1 MGITVS
7 SFFSGI
13 GGLDLGFDWA
23 GASVHYATDL
33 SPIAAET
40 YPLNFGR
47 ELVKADINELVPA
60 QIPNSDIIIGG
71 PPCQSFSLVGLRR
84 ADDERGKL
92 VFQFLEVIRAKKPSG
107 FVIENVPGLASARI
121 NDERLTNYLAR
132 ELEALGYFVT
142 VMKLNAAH
150 YLVPQLRKRVFIVGS
165 RVSPVE
171 VPNPDEFVKSVSGP
185 SHATYELGTWAALQ
199 DLGEVVGKGEL
210 TTYSQPAGSQ
220 FAALMRQGN
229 KDISLHEMPRMSAT
243 DTTLIKFIPPG
254 GNYLDVPDE
263 YSTQRIMNFKRTG
276 GRTTTYGRLH
286 PLRPAY
292 TINTYFRRPNVGA
305 NFHPVEDRLISVR
318 EAMRLQSIPDRFS
331 IAKLGPQDERNALVG
346 NAVPPLLAHAVA
358 RELLRSLGVPAKTVS
373 MPVSNPKDD
382 LVPKVCSF

>member
-1 MGITVS
+1 MGVTVS

-13 GGLDLGFDWA
+13 GGLDLGFEWA
-23 GASVHYATDL
+23 GASVNWAIDI

-40 YPLNFGR
+40 YPINFDKS
-47 ELVKADINELVPA
+47 LVRADIKELDTS
-60 QIPNSDIIIGG
+60 QIPECDIIIGG

-84 ADDERGKL
+84 PDDERGKL
-92 VFQFLEVIRAKKPSG
+92 VFRFLEIIRTKKPAG
-107 FVIENVPGLASARI
+107 FVIENVPGLAAARI
-121 NDERLTNYLAR
+121 NEERLTLYLAR

-165 RVSPVE
+165 RVSPVAI
-171 VPNPDEFVKSVSGP
+171 PDPDEFAKSVSGQ
-185 SHATYELGTWAALQ
+185 SWAECEIGSWAALR

-210 TTYSQPAGSQ
+210 TTYSRPAASQ
-220 FAALMRQGN
+220 FAALMREGN
-229 KDISLHEMPRMSAT
+229 AEFSLHEMPRMSAT
-243 DTTLIKFIPPG
+243 DSTLIKFIPPG
-254 GNYLDVPDE
+254 GNYMDVPDE
-263 YSTQRIMNFKRTG
+263 YSTPRIMNFKRTG

-305 NFHPVEDRLISVR
+305 NFHPVEERLISVR

-331 IAKLGPQDERNALVG
+331 IANRGPQDERNALVG

-358 RELLRSLGVPAKTVS
+358 RELLRSLGVPIKTVK
-373 MPVSNPKDD
+373 MTALNPEACRAAKA
-382 LVPKVCSF
+382 CSF

>member
-1 MGITVS
+1 MGVTVS

-23 GASVHYATDL
+23 GATVHYATDL
-33 SPIAAET
+33 SPIAAKT

-47 ELVKADINELVPA
+47 ELVEADINNLCHS

-84 ADDERGKL
+84 PDDERGKL
-92 VFQFLEVIRAKKPSG
+92 VFRFIEIIRSKNPSG
-107 FVIENVPGLASARI
+107 FVLENVPGLSSARI
-121 NDERLTNYLAR
+121 DGERLTSHLAR

-142 VMKLNAAH
+142 VMKLNAAQ

-165 RVSPVE
+165 RVSPVA
-171 VPNPDEFVKSVSGP
+171 VPNPEEFAKSVSGR
-185 SHATYELGTWAALQ
+185 SYAEYEIGSWAALR

-210 TTYSQPAGSQ
+210 TTYSQPATSQ
-220 FAALMRQGN
+220 FAALMRRRN
-229 KDISLHEMPRMSAT
+229 ADFSLHEMPRMSET
-243 DTTLIKFIPPG
+243 DKTLIKFIPPG
-254 GNYLDVPDE
+254 GNYMDVPDE
-263 YSTQRIMNFKRTG
+263 FSTQRIMNFKRTG

-318 EAMRLQSIPDRFS
+318 EAMRLQSIPDKFS
-331 IAKLGPQDERNALVG
+331 IAKIGPQDERNALVG

-358 RELLRSLGVPAKTVS
+358 RELLRSLGVTVQTVKMTRS
-373 MPVSNPKDD
+373 KSTISIGADE
-382 LVPKVCSF
+382 FT